1 MNTITSMMAGTVS
14 NILIKPG
21 DKIVKGQE
29 ILILESM
36 KMLIPIESEAEGII
50 EEIKVDIGDFVNEED
65 ILVTLI

>member
-29 ILILESM
+29 IIILESM
-36 KMLIPIESEAEGII
+36 KMLIPIESEREGVI

-65 ILVTLI
+65 ILVTLV